1 MPSRT
6 PLPALILALL
16 LSLPGLPCHAQSA
29 AQWQA
34 AQIAASQKSEQIM
47 QDANKRKSLLA
58 QYQVMRDAHAQ
69 NQDPAFHIIFGQ
81 YLSWYQTFIG
91 DYPDAAASFS
101 IRQVALPD
109 DRPSPLDDPDDT
121 AHPALEVIPELAKNY
136 RAVFFNEAHNI
147 PFTRTLTVQL
157 LGKLRAEGF
166 NYFAAETLYQT
177 DTGLQARG
185 YPIKG
190 SGFYTEEPICAE
202 MVRTALKLGF
212 KVIAYEALSDAT
224 GDARE
229 AEQAR
234 NIDRQV
240 FKADPS
246 ARLVV
251 DAGYAHI
258 QESGVYLGGSS
269 MAEHLHKLS
278 GIDPLTVEQTMLFP
292 HQSGDD
298 DHPYYAAVMQKLQPK
313 MPIVFTDKAGK
324 PWSLREGYDVS
335 VFFPPQQM
343 RHGRPTWLTLGGLR
357 TPYFV
362 SGERCRRSYPC
373 LVEAR
378 YADEGDD
385 AIPADLVA
393 LNPVLPNA
401 VEEERIRFHQGAPV
415 SDLYLRPGKYRL
427 TFSDQDAHVLFR
439 QDITVRDENHAESS
453 THSDPPQAP
462 PKAGAATSSADP
474 QASARPLFGQVRSR
488 PAGVVGM
495 TTVPG
500 KLHRL
505 HV

>member
-1 MPSRT
+1 MPNPT
-6 PLPALILALL
+6 PLSALGLAFALF
-16 LSLPGLPCHAQSA
+16 LPCLPCHAQSA

-34 AQIAASQKSEQIM
+34 QQIAASQKSEQIM

-58 QYQVMRDAHAQ
+58 QYQVMRDAHAR

-109 DRPSPLDDPDDT
+109 DRPSPLNNPDYT
-121 AHPALEVIPELAKNY
+121 ARPALEAIPELAKNY

-147 PFTRTLTVQL
+147 PLTRTLTVQL

-166 NYFAAETLYQT
+166 DYFAAETLYQT

-234 NIDRQV
+234 NIYRQV

-258 QESGVYLGGSS
+258 QESGIFLGGSS

-298 DHPYYAAVMQKLQPK
+298 DHPYYVAVMQKLQPK

-324 PWSLREGYDVS
+324 PWSLREAYDVS
-335 VFFPPQQM
+335 VFFPPQEM
-343 RHGRPTWLTLGGLR
+343 RHGRPTWLSLGGLR
-357 TPYFV
+357 KPYFI
-362 SGERCRRSYPC
+362 SGERCRHSYPC

-378 YADEGDD
+378 YAGEGDD

-393 LNPVLPNA
+393 LDPVPLNA
-401 VEEERIRFHQGAPV
+401 AEDERIRLHQGAPV

-427 TFSDQDAHVLFR
+427 TFSDQDDHVQFR
-439 QDITVRDENHAESS
+439 QNINVPDGNHAEPSDQP
-453 THSDPPQAP
+453 DPPQSP
-462 PKAGAATSSADP
+462 PKAEAATSSAHP
-474 QASARPLFGQVRSR
+474 
-488 PAGVVGM
+488 
-495 TTVPG
+495 
-500 KLHRL
+500 
-505 HV
+505 

>member
-6 PLPALILALL
+6 PLPAIGLAFVLFL
-16 LSLPGLPCHAQSA
+16 AGLPGHAQSA
-29 AQWQA
+29 SQWQA
-34 AQIAASQKSEQIM
+34 DQIAASQKSEQIM

-58 QYQVMRDAHAQ
+58 QYQVMRYALAR
-69 NQDPAFHIIFGQ
+69 NKDPAFHIIFSQ

-91 DYPDAAASFS
+91 DYPDASASFS
-101 IRQVALPD
+101 IKQVALPD
-109 DRPSPLDDPDDT
+109 DLPSPLSNPDYT
-121 AHPALEVIPELAKNY
+121 ARPALEAIPELARNY

-147 PFTRTLTVQL
+147 PLTRTLTVQL

-234 NIDRQV
+234 NIYRQV

-246 ARLVV
+246 ARLVL

-324 PWSLREGYDVS
+324 PWSLRQGYDVS
-335 VFFPPQQM
+335 VFFPPQEM
-343 RHGRPTWLTLGGLR
+343 RRGRPTWLSLGGLR
-357 TPYFV
+357 MAYFV
-362 SGERCRRSYPC
+362 SGERCGHSYPC

-385 AIPADLVA
+385 AVPADLVA
-393 LNPVLPNA
+393 FDPAPLNA
-401 VEEERIRFHQGAPV
+401 VEDERIRFHQGAPV
-415 SDLYLRPGKYRL
+415 SELYLRPGKYRL
-427 TFSDQDAHVLFR
+427 TYSDQDAHVRF
-439 QDITVRDENHAESS
+439 QQNITVQDGNHAESS
-453 THSDPPQAP
+453 SHSDPTRAP
-462 PKAGAATSSADP
+462 PKARAARSWADP
-474 QASARPLFGQVRSR
+474 QASARPLFGQGR
-488 PAGVVGM
+488 PRHTPAAGM

-500 KLHRL
+500 KLRRL